1 MAKLRNLITDPE
13 TGEIISADTG
23 QVVEEN
29 ASSFDKEWRSFS
41 EESEERARAGVPT
54 SLARHDMGLSTVIG
68 RTDRDASGGVI
79 DSAMRQRM
87 ERLKM
92 WDSRSSR
99 RSPTERNLQQAF
111 SALVKIKDRMGL
123 PDPVMEKTAYI
134 YRKAQERGLIRGRT
148 IGSVLA
154 AAIYI
159 ASRQMGVLRTL
170 DDVSASSDLKPK
182 DVGRSYRMLVSELD
196 LQVPVIDPAKY
207 VVKVANNLGFSERTK
222 RKALDIMFEAQ
233 KKNAAVG
240 KDPMGMAASALYI
253 ASLASGEEKT
263 QSDIAK
269 SAGVTEVTVR
279 NRSKELRKLLA

>member
-1 MAKLRNLITDPE
+1 MAKLHNLITDPE
-13 TGEIISADTG
+13 TGETISADTG

-41 EESEERARAGVPT
+41 EDSEERARAGTPT

-170 DDVSASSDLKPK
+170 DDVSANSNLKPK

-196 LQVPVIDPAKY
+196 LKVPVIDPARY
-207 VVKVANNLGFSERTK
+207 VVKVANNLSFSERTK

-253 ASLASGEEKT
+253 ASLAAGEEKT

-269 SAGVTEVTVR
+269 AAGVTEVTVR
-279 NRSKELRKLLA
+279 NRSKELRKMLA